1 MDLQLKDRS
10 AVVTGASKGIGLATA
25 RLLTD
30 EGVRVLGVARVP
42 TPEMKEVVSLAV
54 SADLTTPS
62 GVTAVASAAESWA
75 PEGLD
80 LLVNNAGGLAP
91 GDGDPSHLGGFATI
105 DDAAWD
111 RTLELNLLSAV
122 RVTRSLVPSLLRRGG
137 VIVNVSSIGAR
148 IAHPPIDYGVAK
160 AALTNL
166 TKALSEEYAPCG
178 MRAVT
183 VSPGP
188 TRTRN
193 WTDSDSLA
201 GALSR
206 SRGIGQ
212 DELLAGLP
220 KDAGISIGRIIE
232 PEEVASAIAFLASP
246 QAGAITGSDVL
257 VDGGVIKTV

>member
-1 MDLQLKDRS
+1 MDLKLKDRS
-10 AVVTGASKGIGLATA
+10 AVITGASKGIGLATA
-25 RLLTD
+25 RLLAD

-42 TPEMKEVVSLAV
+42 TPEMAEVVDLTV
-54 SADLTTPS
+54 SADLTTPA
-62 GVTAVASAAESWA
+62 GVTSLASAAESWA
-75 PEGLD
+75 SEGLD

-105 DDAAWD
+105 DAAAWI

-122 RVTRSLVPSLLRRGG
+122 SVTRSLVPSLLRRGG
-137 VIVNVSSIGAR
+137 VVVNVSSIGAR

-160 AALTNL
+160 AGLTNL
-166 TKALSEEYAPCG
+166 TKALSEEYASHG

-193 WTDSDSLA
+193 WTDADSLA
-201 GALSR
+201 GALAR

-220 KDAGISIGRIIE
+220 QDAGISIGRIIE
-232 PEEVASAIAFLASP
+232 PEEVAATIAFLASP
-246 QAGAITGSDVL
+246 RAGAITGSDIL